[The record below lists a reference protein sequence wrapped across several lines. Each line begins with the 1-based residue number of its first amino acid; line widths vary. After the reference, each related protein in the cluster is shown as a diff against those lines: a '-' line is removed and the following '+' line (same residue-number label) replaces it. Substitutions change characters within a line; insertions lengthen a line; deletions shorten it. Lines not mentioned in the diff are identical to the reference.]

1 MLCIES
7 QNLRANNMEEAKVQT
22 REERRRRQQNIKN
35 DRNKCLAIKIKLM
48 ASLFDDFV
56 ILFHKLSNN
65 VNLFL
70 ISWMNSHW
78 LIASSAWDFR
88 QSKRQN

>member
-1 MLCIES
+1 
-7 QNLRANNMEEAKVQT
+7 MEEVKVQVQA
-22 REERRRRQQNIKN
+22 REERRRRQEHIKN
-35 DRNKCLAIKIKLM
+35 DSNKCLAIQIKLKV
-48 ASLFDDFV
+48 SSFDDFV

-65 VNLFL
+65 INLFL
-70 ISWMNSHW
+70 ISCMNSHW